1 MYMLCYKH
9 IGTPFSWSWWTYL
22 SSNVQMIV
30 YPIECTSITSNVPYM
45 HLWVTKKPRQ
55 ISSNYS
61 NVNLK
66 ITSWTETCYGFKT
79 KEMFPCGGTPE
90 LNMQTMCVENI
101 SVCNW
106 LFLEAI
112 QTCTTD
118 MAFALAITLKLMGKE
133 TI

>member
-1 MYMLCYKH
+1 
-9 IGTPFSWSWWTYL
+9 
-22 SSNVQMIV
+22 
-30 YPIECTSITSNVPYM
+30 
-45 HLWVTKKPRQ
+45 
-55 ISSNYS
+55 
-61 NVNLK
+61 
-66 ITSWTETCYGFKT
+66 
-79 KEMFPCGGTPE
+79 MFPCGGTPE